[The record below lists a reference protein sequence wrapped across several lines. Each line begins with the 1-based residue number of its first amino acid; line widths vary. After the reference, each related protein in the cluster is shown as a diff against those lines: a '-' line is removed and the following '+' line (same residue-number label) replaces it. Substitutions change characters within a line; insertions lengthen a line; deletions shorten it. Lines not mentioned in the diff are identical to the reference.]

1 MTNKVLTANLETYQ
15 ALKARQADE
24 LNKFEGIFFAF
35 SNEQFEEGMVGLG
48 LTKAD
53 TSKIVSIGAGG
64 FILKERVGEFA
75 EMFKRHAKE
84 KKQRKQDE
92 KFLLEM
98 LVYELRNHE
107 YCITYD
113 TTDALNALGLKK
125 EDIDTK
131 LMKQAV
137 ALAV

>member
-1 MTNKVLTANLETYQ
+1 MNTPETYQ

-35 SNEQFEEGMVGLG
+35 SNEQFDEGMASLG

-75 EMFKRHAKE
+75 AMFKRHAKE

-92 KFLLEM
+92 KFLLEA
-98 LVYELRNHE
+98 LTYELRNHE
-107 YCITYD
+107 YAVTYD
-113 TTDALNALGLKK
+113 PSDALNALGLRK
-125 EDIDTK
+125 EDVDPK
-131 LMKQAV
+131 VMKQAL